1 MRTHKHT
8 MSTSPPVAW
17 FHVLAFLFFF
27 SFPVRVICSGPWQDQ
42 DTEGEG
48 SGMGER
54 EEGTQTENDNK
65 TCESRGGR
73 EVEERQV
80 DFAAQCQDPKNKN
93 PVFLLLLSEWGIFL
107 SWKTVDGGM
116 SCCCSFSNW
125 LQKCFPLHW
134 SGQQTEEKKKWD
146 ACPLK
151 GTCRPRWHCTSTIS
165 VVWLALVVLQGFKVR
180 WGGEQ
185 GITVVIIFVCLFPGK
200 SHQFFNL
207 SAKEM

>member
-1 MRTHKHT
+1 

-54 EEGTQTENDNK
+54 GKGTQTENDNK
-65 TCESRGGR
+65 MCESQGGK

-93 PVFLLLLSEWGIFL
+93 PVFLLLLSE
-107 SWKTVDGGM
+107 
-116 SCCCSFSNW
+116 
-125 LQKCFPLHW
+125 
-134 SGQQTEEKKKWD
+134 
-146 ACPLK
+146 
-151 GTCRPRWHCTSTIS
+151 
-165 VVWLALVVLQGFKVR
+165 
-180 WGGEQ
+180 
-185 GITVVIIFVCLFPGK
+185 
-200 SHQFFNL
+200 
-207 SAKEM
+207 